1 MPFYRQDIPVLA
13 KLMKHNPTGKPLELY
28 LRYFDDVER
37 YLLFPSWAVPYPKQ
51 SLVVERRL
59 FPDGG
64 YYLDNGALLCERHH
78 LEAEETTISCE
89 ELRGMCGFKNIVLPP
104 RLYPDTRYNK
114 WGNLSLDN
122 GMRLKDELFDDPS
135 VQKVLNKV
143 IHLFTNCVKSPYPS
157 FALESWC

>member
-1 MPFYRQDIPVLA
+1 MFS
-13 KLMKHNPTGKPLELY
+13 
-28 LRYFDDVER
+28 
-37 YLLFPSWAVPYPKQ
+37 SWGVPHLKQ

-89 ELRGMCGFKNIVLPP
+89 ELWEMCGIKNIVLPP
-104 RLYPDTRYNK
+104 RLYPDTRYDK
-114 WGNLSLDN
+114 WGNLILDN
-122 GMRLKDELFDDPS
+122 VMRLKGELFDDPS

-143 IHLFTNCVKSPYPS
+143 IHLFTNRVKHPRTHH
-157 FALESWC
+157 LL